1 MIKVNNADL
10 LQQMIANNENKEL
23 LLSQI
28 IKKQKICKSQE
39 LAEKSQPSLDL
50 FLRKY
55 SNSKNDNE
63 DDEIKADFKR
73 RKSKRLIE
81 LGKENKKPY

>member
-1 MIKVNNADL
+1 MIGEIKQKKKNRYFASGMIKANNAGL
-10 LQQMIANNENKEL
+10 LQRMIANNENKEL

-39 LAEKSQPSLDL
+39 LAEKTQPSLDL
-50 FLRKY
+50 FLRNY

-63 DDEIKADFKR
+63 DDEIKADFK
-73 RKSKRLIE
+73 
-81 LGKENKKPY
+81 

>member
-1 MIKVNNADL
+1 MKIKNCCFQKL
-10 LQQMIANNENKEL
+10 LKNK
-23 LLSQI
+23 
-28 IKKQKICKSQE
+28 KICKCQE

-50 FLRKY
+50 FLHNY

-63 DDEIKADFKR
+63 DDKIKADFKQ
-73 RKSKRLIE
+73 RKSKRFIE

>member
-1 MIKVNNADL
+1 M
-10 LQQMIANNENKEL
+10 
-23 LLSQI
+23 LSQI
-28 IKKQKICKSQE
+28 IKKQKNRKSQE

-50 FLRKY
+50 FLRNY
-55 SNSKNDNE
+55 NNSENDNE
-63 DDEIKADFKR
+63 DDEIKANFKR